1 MPNHA
6 ARPEPWTH
14 HEAVVNDVRLHWVQ
28 AGDGPLVVLLHGFP
42 EFWYGWRKQIPA
54 LAVAGF
60 RVVTPDLRGYNLSEK
75 PTGIRP
81 YRVQALVDD
90 VAALIRHLGVRQAHV
105 VGHDWGGIVAWWL
118 AMVHPECIDRLAIL
132 NAPHPQAFSREIR
145 RNPKQMLASWYAGF
159 FQLPALPEAALR
171 ARDYAALLGIFRAES
186 VRPGAF
192 SEDDL
197 RKYRESASRPGALT
211 AMLNYYRAATRH
223 RPPPTRTIPHE
234 ALLIWGVRDQALTIE
249 LTVGLEEWVPR
260 LRIERIL
267 EASHWV
273 ASEYPDLVNELLTG
287 FLAPPRA

>member
-6 ARPEPWTH
+6 AHPEPWTH

-28 AGDGPLVVLLHGFP
+28 AGEGPLVVLLHGFP

-54 LAVAGF
+54 LAAAGF
-60 RVVTPDLRGYNLSEK
+60 RVVAPDLRGYNLSEK
-75 PTGIRP
+75 PAGSRP

-90 VAALIRHLGVRQAHV
+90 IAALIRHLGVQQAHV

-118 AMVHPECIDRLAIL
+118 AMVHPGCINRLAIL

-171 ARDYAALLGIFRAES
+171 ARGYAALLGIFRAES

-197 RKYRESASRPGALT
+197 QKYRESASRPGALT
-211 AMLNYYRAATRH
+211 AMLNYYRAATRYPS
-223 RPPPTRTIPHE
+223 PPVRTSPHE
-234 ALLIWGVRDQALTIE
+234 TLLIWGVRDQALTIE
-249 LTVGLEEWVPR
+249 LTEGLEDWVPR
-260 LRIERIL
+260 LRIERIP

-273 ASEYPDLVNELLTG
+273 ASEYPDRVNELLTG
-287 FLAPPRA
+287 FLVPPRA

>member
-1 MPNHA
+1 MPNPA
-6 ARPEPWTH
+6 AQPEPWTH
-14 HEAVVNDVRLHWVQ
+14 HQAVVNDVRLHWVE

-54 LAVAGF
+54 LAAAGF
-60 RVVTPDLRGYNLSEK
+60 RVVAPDLRGYNLSAK
-75 PTGIRP
+75 PAGIRP

-90 VAALIRHLGVRQAHV
+90 VAALIHHLGARQAHV

-118 AMVHPECIDRLAIL
+118 AMVHPECIDRLAVL
-132 NAPHPQAFSREIR
+132 NAPHPPAFSREIR

-197 RKYRESASRPGALT
+197 QRYRESASQPGALT
-211 AMLNYYRAATRH
+211 AMLNYYRAATRY
-223 RPPPTRTIPHE
+223 RPPPTRIIPHDT
-234 ALLIWGVRDQALTIE
+234 LLIWGVRDQALTIE
-249 LTVGLEEWVPR
+249 LTEGLEAWAPR
-260 LRIERIL
+260 LRIERIP

-273 ASEYPDLVNELLTG
+273 ASEYPDPVNQLLTG

>member
-1 MPNHA
+1 MPNPA
-6 ARPEPWTH
+6 AQPEPWTH
-14 HEAVVNDVRLHWVQ
+14 HEAVVNDVRLHWAE

-54 LAVAGF
+54 LAAAGF
-60 RVVTPDLRGYNLSEK
+60 RVVAPDLRGYNLSEK
-75 PTGIRP
+75 PAGIRP

-90 VAALIRHLGVRQAHV
+90 VAALIRHLGARQAHV

-211 AMLNYYRAATRH
+211 AMLNYYRAATRY
-223 RPPPTRTIPHE
+223 PSPPTRTIPHQT
-234 ALLIWGVRDQALTIE
+234 LLIWGVRDQALTIE
-249 LTVGLEEWVPR
+249 LTEDLEEWVPR
-260 LRIERIL
+260 LRIERIP

-273 ASEYPDLVNELLTG
+273 ASEYPDRVNELLTG
-287 FLAPPRA
+287 FLAPPGA